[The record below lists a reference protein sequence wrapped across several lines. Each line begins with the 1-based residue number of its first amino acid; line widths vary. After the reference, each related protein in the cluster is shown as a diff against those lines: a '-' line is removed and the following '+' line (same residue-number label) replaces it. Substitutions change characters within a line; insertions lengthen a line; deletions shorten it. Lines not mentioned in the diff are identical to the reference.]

1 MVSDAFVEAVEA
13 IYKAAGQPSTWP
25 DALAATAAVF
35 GDIGANLLWMRD
47 DRSFGTVVSAGLAP
61 MAQKYDEWQHADIRA
76 QRAVAH
82 SLTAQSDVLTD
93 RHLVTQDEIDTHPF
107 YTQFLAPGGFGWL
120 AAARVS
126 PDPRMDVWIGVQRLK
141 VKPIYSDEELDTL
154 GRLARHAEQSLRLS
168 VKLFDAE
175 HTKLGLAD
183 ALTRVGVGIF
193 ALDTRAR
200 VVFSNPAAERLLND
214 GLFLSNSQLS
224 SARALKNTRRCVRE
238 SSKPSEASRRS
249 SAKRRSHFLSIV
261 EMASDPLALYFLPIG
276 VGGPDCPSAQF
287 LTTTRAVTL
296 VIEPQVD
303 SPADPS
309 LIRDLLGLTLG
320 EARVAALI
328 GIGLPPRAAA
338 KKLGISE
345 NTVRC
350 VLRTI
355 FSKTGV
361 SRQSELATLLGKS
374 MLR

>member
-1 MVSDAFVEAVEA
+1 LVSDAFVEAVEA

-47 DRSFGTVVSAGLAP
+47 DRSYGTIISAGLAP
-61 MAQKYDEWQHADIRA
+61 MAQKYEEWQHADIRA

-141 VKPIYSDEELDTL
+141 VKPFYSDEELDIL

-168 VKLFDAE
+168 VRLFDAE

-193 ALDTRAR
+193 ALDARAR

-224 SARALKNTRRCVRE
+224 SHAPQEHLALRARIKQALRGVAE
-238 SSKPSEASRRS
+238 VVGQAPKPLLIHRGNV
-249 SAKRRSHFLSIV
+249 KR
-261 EMASDPLALYFLPIG
+261 PLALYFLPIG
-276 VGGPDCPSAQF
+276 VGGFDCPSAQF
-287 LTTTRAVTL
+287 LTTTRVVTL

-338 KKLGISE
+338 EKLGISE
-345 NTVRC
+345 NTVRS

>member
-1 MVSDAFVEAVEA
+1 LVSDAFVEAVEA

-224 SARALKNTRRCVRE
+224 SRAPQEHQALRARIKQALRGVAE
-238 SSKPSEASRRS
+238 VVGQAPKPLLIHRGNG
-249 SAKRRSHFLSIV
+249 KR
-261 EMASDPLALYFLPIG
+261 PLALYFLPIG